1 MSKTSYEEDFY
12 AWLSEQAGH
21 LRAKRWEALD
31 IENLVEEL
39 DTLGR
44 SERNA
49 LWSYLRILLLH
60 LLKWRYQPERRT
72 RSWRG
77 SITHARQNVA
87 RRLQQPSLRRELS
100 VFITEAYTD
109 ARRLAADQT
118 GLSVATFPEI
128 CEWNEDQVQDVDFFP
143 HAVGEDTP

>member
-1 MSKTSYEEDFY
+1 MSKTPYKTDFY
-12 AWLSEQAGH
+12 AWVTEQAGH
-21 LRAKRWEALD
+21 LRAKRWEDLD
-31 IENLVEEL
+31 LDYLIEEL

-49 LWSYLRILLLH
+49 LWSHLRILLVH

-77 SITHARQNVA
+77 SITRARQNVA
-87 RRLQQPSLRRELS
+87 RRLQQHSLRRELPD
-100 VFITEAYTD
+100 FITEAYAD

-118 GLSVATFPEI
+118 GLPLLTFPET
-128 CEWNEDQVQDVDFFP
+128 CEWTEEEIQHVEFFP
-143 HAVGEDTP
+143 KAIGAETP